1 MNIDY
6 ILVEGDLTRIK
17 NFVLTLEEKYTIAIT
32 KPPSVCL
39 TMIRAHDSVEYQEF
53 YLGEALTTEIEVI
66 INNNAGSGICLG
78 DEPERAYCI
87 AVMDALIRLNDDHYP
102 IIQNFLME
110 EEKKIKEKE
119 LEEQSKILKTKVD
132 FKLMEEA

>member
-66 INNNAGSGICLG
+66 IDNIAGSGICLG

-87 AVMDALIRLNDDHYP
+87 AVIDALIQLNDDHYP
-102 IIQNFLME
+102 LIRSFLME

>member
-39 TMIRAHDSVEYQEF
+39 TMIRAHDSVESQEF

-66 INNNAGSGICLG
+66 IDNIAGSGICLG

-87 AVMDALIRLNDDHYP
+87 AVIDALIQLNDDHYP
-102 IIQNFLME
+102 LIRSFLME